1 MAVDTYAL
9 ITLAQLKTELSITV
23 STYDTLLED
32 SIDRATGVIESY
44 TRRLLK
50 TRHFYEWHNAGSQPT
65 ITVKN
70 TPISSVYY
78 VAHGNRLAL
87 TVSSTTASDLAVILS
102 VDELTLRVTRRI
114 ASGSDTT
121 STFAWSSYDTA
132 SELVTALNA
141 TSGISAVLGTDC
153 PSRWIRRI
161 GGRDLKRSSVLLEY
175 PDLGDLDAEI
185 DHARGTIYLRGDAP
199 KKNAG
204 VFVEYDGGYSTIPY
218 DLERAAILLATRY
231 FTARNRDTGVTNQS
245 LGDYSESY
253 AQGDALDLEVR
264 TLLSPYR
271 RLR

>member
-9 ITLAQLKTELSITV
+9 ITLAQLKTELGITA
-23 STYDTLLED
+23 STYDALLED

-50 TRHFYEWHNAGSQPT
+50 SRRFYEWHNAGGQPT
-65 ITVKN
+65 IPVRN
-70 TPISSVYY
+70 NPITATYY
-78 VAHGNRLAL
+78 IAYGNRLAL
-87 TVSSTTASDLAVILS
+87 TVSSTTSTDLAVVLS
-102 VDELTLRVTRRI
+102 VDELSLKITRRTS
-114 ASGSDTT
+114 SGTDTT

-132 SELVTALNA
+132 SDLVTVINA
-141 TSGISAVLGTDC
+141 TSGLSAVLGTDC
-153 PSRWIRRI
+153 PSRWLRRV

-185 DHARGTIYLRGDAP
+185 DHTRGLIYLRGDAP

-204 VFVEYDGGYSTIPY
+204 IFIEYDGGYSTIPY
-218 DLERAAILLATRY
+218 DIERAAILLATRY
-231 FTARNRDTGVTNQS
+231 FTARNRDTALGSQS
-245 LGDYSESY
+245 IGDYSESY
-253 AQGDALDLEVR
+253 VSGDALDLEVR